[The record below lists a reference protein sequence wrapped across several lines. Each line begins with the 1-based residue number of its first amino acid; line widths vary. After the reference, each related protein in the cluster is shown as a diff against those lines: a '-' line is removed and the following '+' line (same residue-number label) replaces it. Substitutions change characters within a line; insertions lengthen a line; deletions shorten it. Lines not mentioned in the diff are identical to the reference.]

1 MTSPKDSPSS
11 DGSQRHDE
19 NRTTHNQSINTDAGP
34 AATGGAA
41 PRAEPQ
47 LPHDIDESVHSQARG
62 SARQEEVGKQAYDDT
77 LSPSEDTD
85 RGPVLD
91 ELYKGK
97 VAPDRGQGPPRE

>member
-47 LPHDIDESVHSQARG
+47 LPHDIDESSHSQANL
-62 SARQEEVGKQAYDDT
+62 SVSQVDVGKQAFADET
-77 LSPSEDTD
+77 GPTQDTD
-85 RGPVLD
+85 KAAVTDAVYNGS
-91 ELYKGK
+91 
-97 VAPDRGQGPPRE
+97 VAPDRGDGPPRQ